1 MYKNCFFSYS
11 DKTLFLNIP
20 QDIYDN
26 VLTEFKEQKV
36 LDIHLTPQSYAAFFE
51 GKEGETIIDLIRH
64 LYYEK
69 IEEFE
74 NIVFTDGNKSENLW
88 VSQLEFYPLDN
99 DKIFDLVSDSSFTFI
114 DCKVRLTNTYNE
126 YGGEEFE
133 KFQSLYN
140 DLMQELD
147 EQELSLYDLGID
159 YFENNPE
166 KNPFPHLKNALDAGF
181 GDAMDPYLQLMAE
194 ENYILEECGMPID
207 QESPLQMM
215 ELSANKRINE
225 VTYKLA
231 CLANSEAFLQDKET
245 ISKRHMEMI
254 KSFFK
259 QKSKEPAAIEPHFVE
274 ESMEESARIDPNVAS
289 ENNKYLIFDNLDL
302 STDIILPISTD
313 EYQLARKSFESL
325 PIFIKNKMILV
336 FNMHYEASFT
346 AHYYY
351 KAIEYINHKP
361 CCFNKGIVALIN
373 GAILYNASCYDYLK
387 KLVDTFPDDFPRNL
401 LEAARNILQ
410 NRKELRNTL
419 TIFGDS

>member
-181 GDAMDPYLQLMAE
+181 GDAMDPYLQLLIE
-194 ENYILEECGMPID
+194 FR
-207 QESPLQMM
+207 QQ
-215 ELSANKRINE
+215 
-225 VTYKLA
+225 V
-231 CLANSEAFLQDKET
+231 
-245 ISKRHMEMI
+245 ISI
-254 KSFFK
+254 
-259 QKSKEPAAIEPHFVE
+259 
-274 ESMEESARIDPNVAS
+274 
-289 ENNKYLIFDNLDL
+289 
-302 STDIILPISTD
+302 
-313 EYQLARKSFESL
+313 
-325 PIFIKNKMILV
+325 
-336 FNMHYEASFT
+336 
-346 AHYYY
+346 
-351 KAIEYINHKP
+351 
-361 CCFNKGIVALIN
+361 
-373 GAILYNASCYDYLK
+373 
-387 KLVDTFPDDFPRNL
+387 
-401 LEAARNILQ
+401 
-410 NRKELRNTL
+410 
-419 TIFGDS
+419 